1 MSLSP
6 AIRTSAKSQCS
17 QRFMLSCER
26 LYGNNDADLVQV
38 VSDVILDNTGLDVV
52 SIIGRVVIVML

>member
-17 QRFMLSCER
+17 QRFMLSCEH

-38 VSDVILDNTGLDVV
+38 VSDVILDNTGLDVLFV
-52 SIIGRVVIVML
+52 IGRAVSLVQ